1 MTDLS
6 LYEIASENSD
16 KTTYLLKMEL
26 LTQSLLHDKEE
37 TSARR
42 RLILTGAL
50 LILTGDLL
58 IVELSFACITI
69 NPVILFVLGLMSG
82 FFLYT
87 LIEFIYVRKM
97 RKIFQEH
104 RDYVLSKIGDDK
116 E

>member
-1 MTDLS
+1 MTDNS
-6 LYEIASENSD
+6 LYEIAAGNTDE
-16 KTTYLLKMEL
+16 TIYLLKMEL
-26 LTQSLLHDKEE
+26 LVQSLLHEKEE

-50 LILTGDLL
+50 LI
-58 IVELSFACITI
+58 VELSFACIAI

-87 LIEFIYVRKM
+87 LIEFIYVRKS

-104 RDYVLSKIGDDK
+104 RDFVISKIGDD
-116 E
+116 EE

>member
-42 RLILTGAL
+42 RLILHGA
-50 LILTGDLL
+50 LL
-58 IVELSFACITI
+58 IVELSLACISI
-69 NPVILFVLGLMSG
+69 NPVILFCLGLLSG
-82 FFLYT
+82 LFFYT

-104 RDYVLSKIGDDK
+104 RDFVISKIGDDK

>member
-6 LYEIASENSD
+6 FYEIASENSD

-42 RLILTGAL
+42 RLILHGA
-50 LILTGDLL
+50 LL
-58 IVELSFACITI
+58 IVELSLACITI

-82 FFLYT
+82 FFFYS
-87 LIEFIYVRKM
+87 LIDFIYARKM

-104 RDYVLSKIGDDK
+104 RDFVISKIGDD
-116 E
+116 EE

>member
-50 LILTGDLL
+50 LI
-58 IVELSFACITI
+58 VELSFACIAI
-69 NPVILFVLGLMSG
+69 NPVILFVLGLLSG

-116 E
+116 DEN

>member
-1 MTDLS
+1 MTDNS
-6 LYEIASENSD
+6 LYEIAAGNTDE
-16 KTTYLLKMEL
+16 TIYLLKMEL
-26 LTQSLLHDKEE
+26 LVQSLLHEKEE

-50 LILTGDLL
+50 LI
-58 IVELSFACITI
+58 VELSFACIAI

-87 LIEFIYVRKM
+87 LIEFIYVRKS

-104 RDYVLSKIGDDK
+104 RDFVISKIGD
-116 E
+116 EEE

>member
-6 LYEIASENSD
+6 FYEIASENSD

-42 RLILTGAL
+42 RLILHGA
-50 LILTGDLL
+50 LL
-58 IVELSFACITI
+58 IVELSLACISI
-69 NPVILFVLGLMSG
+69 NPVILFCLGLLSG
-82 FFLYT
+82 FFFYT

-104 RDYVLSKIGDDK
+104 RDFVISQIGED
-116 E
+116 EE

>member
-42 RLILTGAL
+42 RLILHGA
-50 LILTGDLL
+50 LL
-58 IVELSFACITI
+58 IVELSLACISI
-69 NPVILFVLGLMSG
+69 NPVILFCLGLLSG
-82 FFLYT
+82 FFFYT

-104 RDYVLSKIGDDK
+104 RDFVISQIGDDK

>member
-1 MTDLS
+1 MTDNS
-6 LYEIASENSD
+6 LYEIAAGNTDE
-16 KTTYLLKMEL
+16 TIYLLKMEL
-26 LTQSLLHDKEE
+26 LVQSLFHEKEE

-50 LILTGDLL
+50 LI
-58 IVELSFACITI
+58 VELSFACIAI

-87 LIEFIYVRKM
+87 LIEFIYVRKS

-104 RDYVLSKIGDDK
+104 RDFVISKIGDD
-116 E
+116 EE

>member
-42 RLILTGAL
+42 RLILHGA
-50 LILTGDLL
+50 LL
-58 IVELSFACITI
+58 IVELSLACITI
-69 NPVILFVLGLMSG
+69 NPVILFCLGLLSG
-82 FFLYT
+82 FFFYT

-104 RDYVLSKIGDDK
+104 RDFVISKIGDD
-116 E
+116 EE